1 MEESLQRRSRGSELM
16 TELSKNLQ
24 SIRAARGLRQ
34 QDVADGL
41 GISRATYANYEAG
54 QRSPNHVM
62 LMKLAALF
70 QVHVDDLLGF
80 RPDESHLLPEEIS
93 LLERFRRLP
102 ASKQEF
108 FSRLVDFE
116 LQENLNTDS
125 KKPSFSK
132 K

>member
-80 RPDESHLLPEEIS
+80 RPDESHLKPAEIS

>member
-1 MEESLQRRSRGSELM
+1 MEERRRRNRGSELM

-24 SIRAARGLRQ
+24 HIRAVRGLRQ

-62 LMKLAALF
+62 LMKIAALF

-80 RPDESHLLPEEIS
+80 RPDESHLRPEEIS

-102 ASKQEF
+102 VAKRAF
-108 FSRLVDFE
+108 FSRWVDFE
-116 LQENLNTDS
+116 LQDNPNIDKKEPPFSS
-125 KKPSFSK
+125 K
-132 K
+132 

>member
-1 MEESLQRRSRGSELM
+1 M

-34 QDVADGL
+34 QDVADRL

-54 QRSPNHVM
+54 QRSPNNAM
-62 LMKLAALF
+62 LMKIAALF
-70 QVHVDDLLGF
+70 RVRVDDLLGF
-80 RPDESHLLPEEIS
+80 QADESHLLPEEIS
-93 LLERFRRLP
+93 LLERFRQLP
-102 ASKQEF
+102 AAKQEF

-116 LQENLNTDS
+116 LQENLKADD
-125 KKPSFSK
+125 KKASFSK

>member
-1 MEESLQRRSRGSELM
+1 M

-41 GISRATYANYEAG
+41 GISRATYANYETG
-54 QRSPNHVM
+54 QRSPNNVM
-62 LMKLAALF
+62 LMKIAALF
-70 QVHVDDLLGF
+70 QVRVDDLLGF
-80 RPDESHLLPEEIS
+80 QPDDSRLLPEEIS

-102 ASKQEF
+102 AAKQEF

-116 LQENLNTDS
+116 LQDNPREDGGES
-125 KKPSFSK
+125 APSQNK
-132 K
+132 GDI

>member
-1 MEESLQRRSRGSELM
+1 M

-24 SIRAARGLRQ
+24 HIRAARGLRQ

-80 RPDESHLLPEEIS
+80 RPDESHLNPAEIS

-102 ASKQEF
+102 AAKQEF

-116 LQENLNTDS
+116 LQDKSRGDGGESSSS
-125 KKPSFSK
+125 K
-132 K
+132 

>member
-1 MEESLQRRSRGSELM
+1 M

-34 QDVADGL
+34 QDVADEL

-62 LMKLAALF
+62 LMKIAALF
-70 QVHVDDLLGF
+70 QVRVDDLLGF
-80 RPDESHLLPEEIS
+80 QPDGSQLLPEEIS

-102 ASKQEF
+102 AAKRAF

-116 LQENLNTDS
+116 LQDNPNIDS
-125 KKPSFSK
+125 KKPPFSSK
-132 K
+132 

>member
-1 MEESLQRRSRGSELM
+1 M

-24 SIRAARGLRQ
+24 YIRVARGLRQ

-62 LMKLAALF
+62 LMKIAALF

-80 RPDESHLLPEEIS
+80 RPDESHLNPAEIS

>member
-1 MEESLQRRSRGSELM
+1 M

-54 QRSPNHVM
+54 QRSPNNVM
-62 LMKLAALF
+62 LMKIAVLF
-70 QVHVDDLLGF
+70 QVRVDDLLGF
-80 RPDESHLLPEEIS
+80 QPDDSRLLPEEIS
-93 LLERFRRLP
+93 LLERYRRLP
-102 ASKQEF
+102 AAKQEF

-116 LQENLNTDS
+116 LQENLKVDS
-125 KKPSFSK
+125 KKASFSK